1 MAILVRRLWLNTNM
15 RTLKSI
21 LASLSLLLVMAGASS
36 AAVESRKI
44 DEISNF
50 NWEDLM
56 ARLDFY
62 AIQLQTVPDSSGHLI
77 IYDGRRSRRGEVQ
90 GWMDCVKNYLVGR
103 RGIDS
108 DRIMIV
114 NGGYREK
121 MTVEMWL
128 VPRGEN
134 SPQTTPTVKPKDVK
148 MKKGRLKEK
157 NWGSLCNI

>member
-1 MAILVRRLWLNTNM
+1 M
-15 RTLKSI
+15 RILKSI
-21 LASLSLLLVMAGASS
+21 LASLSLLLVMAAASS

-56 ARLDFY
+56 ARLDLY

-90 GWMDCVKNYLVGR
+90 GWMDCVKNYLVER
-103 RGIDS
+103 RGID
-108 DRIMIV
+108 RHRVMIV

-134 SPQTTPTVKPKDVK
+134 VPQATPTVKPQDVK
-148 MKKGRLKEK
+148 LKKGRLKK
-157 NWGSLCNI
+157 KDWGSLCNI

>member
-1 MAILVRRLWLNTNM
+1 MWLFVRRLWLNKNM

-21 LASLSLLLVMAGASS
+21 LASLSLLLVMVGASS

-50 NWEDLM
+50 SWEDLM
-56 ARLDFY
+56 ARLDSY

-77 IYDGRRSRRGEVQ
+77 IYDGRLSRRGEVQ
-90 GWMDCVKNYLVGR
+90 GWMDCVKNYLVDR

-108 DRIMIV
+108 NRIMIV

-128 VPRGEN
+128 VPPGEN
-134 SPQTTPTVKPKDVK
+134 LPQATPTVKPIDVK
-148 MKKGRLKEK
+148 LKKGRLKKK